1 MANTV
6 TNVTTGKPKT
16 TGAIWVAPVGS
27 TLPTDA
33 TTALDA
39 AFKCL
44 GYASED
50 GVTNANSP
58 DTDTVKAWGGDTVL
72 TPVNGKDDTWSFTLI
87 EALNADVL
95 KFVYGSAN
103 VSGTLATGLT
113 VSANSNDTDDVA
125 LVIEM
130 VLRGGAVKR
139 VVLPICHVTEV
150 GEVSYT
156 DADAVGYETTVT
168 AQPDSAGNTH
178 YEYILKT

>member
-1 MANTV
+1 MFWN
-6 TNVTTGKPKT
+6 KPKT

-72 TPVNGKDDTWSFTLI
+72 TPVNVAWNSTELRDELAREHSIVTRGK
-87 EALNADVL
+87 
-95 KFVYGSAN
+95 G
-103 VSGTLATGLT
+103 
-113 VSANSNDTDDVA
+113 
-125 LVIEM
+125 
-130 VLRGGAVKR
+130 
-139 VVLPICHVTEV
+139 
-150 GEVSYT
+150 
-156 DADAVGYETTVT
+156 
-168 AQPDSAGNTH
+168 
-178 YEYILKT
+178 